1 MIQWPLH
8 IVAAAGLVR
17 DGAGRVL
24 LVRHPHRGWEM
35 PGGQVE
41 NGEAI
46 EAAVLR
52 EIYEESGIVAKAVRV
67 IAMNSNVGTHLGW
80 DGETPIPTKVIV
92 DFLCD
97 SISGE
102 PRPSDETEEARWVPQ
117 EEALAMVTAAP
128 MRYRLA
134 HALAAPPGIR
144 MASYRTR
151 PDFVVCG
158 ESML

>member
-1 MIQWPLH
+1 MAWPLH

-24 LVRHPHRGWEM
+24 LVRHLYRGWEM

-41 NGEAI
+41 NGESI
-46 EAAVLR
+46 ESAALR
-52 EIYEESGIVAKAVRV
+52 EIFEESGIAAKAVRV
-67 IAMNSNVGTHLGW
+67 IAMNSNVGAYMGW
-80 DGETPIPTKVIV
+80 DGITPIPTKVIV

-97 SISGE
+97 YVSGE
-102 PRPSDETEEARWVPQ
+102 PRPSDETAEARWVPAG
-117 EEALAMVTAAP
+117 EALAMVTAAP

-144 MASYRTR
+144 MASYQTR
-151 PDFVVCG
+151 PEFVVCG
-158 ESML
+158 ESIF